1 MIVTLTANP
10 SLDSTVE
17 LATRLER
24 GAVHRAT
31 ATSTDPGGK
40 GVNVARVVAAA
51 HSPTVAILPARVDDP
66 LVAALADQ
74 GIANCVVPTAGP
86 VRGNLTITEPD
97 GTTTKLNE
105 PGHPLDAAM
114 LGALTRLLTE
124 HADHA
129 RWIALCGSLPPGA
142 PDDWY
147 GQLVRSLRSMPCAI
161 AVDTS
166 DVPLRALAAGFP
178 DTAPDLVKPNA
189 EELAQLTGCDAAALE
204 AAAAAGDPS
213 PTVRAA
219 LTLLDLG
226 VGAVL
231 ATLGSGGA
239 VLVTTAGAWF
249 ARAPRITP
257 RSTVGAGDASLA
269 GYLLATVAGDD
280 PARALQLAV
289 AYGTAAAGLP
299 GTALPRP
306 DQIDRDAVTVT
317 ALDVSNPSPR
327 HPDTDNPRPD
337 TASPSTTVAV
347 PAAEY

>member
-31 ATSTDPGGK
+31 ATSSDPGGK
-40 GVNVARVVAAA
+40 GVNVSRVVAAA
-51 HSPTVAILPARVDDP
+51 HHPTLALLPARGDDP
-66 LVAALADQ
+66 LVTALADR
-74 GIANCVVPTAGP
+74 GIDHRLVPTAGR

-105 PGHPLDAAM
+105 PGHPLDGTQ
-114 LGALTRLLTE
+114 LDALTVQLVE
-124 HADHA
+124 HGTSA
-129 RWIALCGSLPPGA
+129 RWVALCGSLPPGA

-147 GQLVRSLRSMPCAI
+147 AGLVRTLRRLPCAV

-178 DTAPDLVKPNA
+178 DTAPDLMKPNS
-189 EELAQLTGCDAAALE
+189 EELAQLTGVDGTELE
-204 AAAAAGDPS
+204 ADAAAGDPS
-213 PTVRAA
+213 ATVRAA
-219 LTLLDLG
+219 RLLVDRGVGTVLVTLG
-226 VGAVL
+226 SAGAVL
-231 ATLGSGGA
+231 
-239 VLVTTAGAWF
+239 TTSDGAWF

-269 GYLLATVAGDD
+269 GYLLAHVAGEN
-280 PARALQLAV
+280 PGRALQLAV

-299 GTALPRP
+299 GTTLPRP
-306 DQIDRDAVTVT
+306 DQVNRDAVTVI
-317 ALDVSNPSPR
+317 ALDAPPVG
-327 HPDTDNPRPD
+327 
-337 TASPSTTVAV
+337 AAAPSTPVAD
-347 PAAEY
+347 PAADH

>member
-10 SLDSTVE
+10 SLDNTVE

-40 GVNVARVVAAA
+40 GVNVARVIAAA
-51 HSPTVAILPARVDDP
+51 QYPTLAILPARAEDA
-66 LVAALADQ
+66 LVTALTDR
-74 GIANCVVPTAGP
+74 GIAHRLVPTAGP
-86 VRGNLTITEPD
+86 VRSNLTITEPD

-105 PGHPLDAAM
+105 PGHPLDEAQ
-114 LGALTRLLTE
+114 LEALTGLLTE
-124 HADHA
+124 HVPDAG
-129 RWIALCGSLPPGA
+129 WVALCGSLPPGA

-147 GQLVRSLRSMPCAI
+147 GRLVRALRPLPCAI
-161 AVDTS
+161 AIDTS

-178 DTAPDLVKPNA
+178 DTAPDLVKPNS
-189 EELAQLTGCDAAALE
+189 EELSQLTGCDAASLE
-204 AAAAAGDPS
+204 AAAAAGDPG

-219 LTLLDLG
+219 RALLDRGVGTVLVTLG
-226 VGAVL
+226 SAGAVL
-231 ATLGSGGA
+231 ATA
-239 VLVTTAGAWF
+239 DGAWF

-269 GYLLATVAGDD
+269 GYLLADVAGDD
-280 PARALQLAV
+280 PERALQLAV

-306 DQIDRDAVTVT
+306 DQVDRDAVTVT
-317 ALDVSNPSPR
+317 ALDAPNP
-327 HPDTDNPRPD
+327 TVG
-337 TASPSTTVAV
+337 AAAPSTTVAD
-347 PAAEY
+347 PAAEH

>member
-24 GAVHRAT
+24 GAVHRAV

-51 HSPTVAILPARVDDP
+51 QCPAVAILPARAEDP
-66 LVAALADQ
+66 LVAALTDR
-74 GIANCVVPTAGP
+74 GIAHHLVPTAGP
-86 VRGNLTITEPD
+86 VRGNLTVTEPD

-105 PGHPLDAAM
+105 PGHPLDTGQ
-114 LGALTRLLTE
+114 LDALTRLLAE
-124 HADHA
+124 HAGDA
-129 RWIALCGSLPPGA
+129 RWVALCGSLPPGA

-147 GQLVRSLRSMPCAI
+147 GHLVRTLRALPCAV

-178 DTAPDLVKPNA
+178 GTAPDLVKPNS
-189 EELAQLTGCDAAALE
+189 EELAQLTGYDAGALE
-204 AAAAAGDPS
+204 AAADAGDPS
-213 PTVRAA
+213 LTVRAA
-219 LTLLDLG
+219 RALLERG
-226 VGAVL
+226 VGSVL
-231 ATLGSGGA
+231 ATLGSAGA
-239 VLVTTAGAWF
+239 VLVTGEGAWF

-257 RSTVGAGDASLA
+257 RSTVGAGDSALA
-269 GYLLATVAGDD
+269 GYLLAQVAGDG
-280 PARALQLAV
+280 PPRALQLAV

-306 DQIDRDAVTVT
+306 DQVDRDAVVVTTLDAPNPTVW
-317 ALDVSNPSPR
+317 A
-327 HPDTDNPRPD
+327 
-337 TASPSTTVAV
+337 AAPSTTAAD
-347 PAAEY
+347 PAAEH